1 MGSTSRMT
9 VARRLTLAFGSV
21 IFVFLVLGSSTLY
34 IGAKLTEADRWN
46 THTYKALGLAD
57 EMLKSMINMETGA
70 RGFLIAGEDRFLEP
84 WTKGISSFDK
94 SWAEAKALTSDNPTQ
109 QKRLDDI
116 KAKNAEFKAVASSLI
131 QLRRDVN
138 DGKIALPDFIAEFKL
153 GKDKAAM
160 DGFRGLQA
168 EFDQAER
175 SLLVVRTATAEDLRA
190 TNRNSVIGG
199 SLLALLIAA
208 GLGVWVARSVLGQL
222 GGEPDKVTDLVKE
235 IAAGN
240 LAVDVQTASD
250 DSTSLLAAMKVM
262 RDNLSQVVAR
272 VRTGSETVAM
282 SSAEIAQGNQDLSG
296 RTESQASALEQ
307 TAASMEE
314 LGSTVKHNADN
325 AKQANQ
331 LAQNASA
338 VAEQGGVVV
347 AQVVNTMQEINSS
360 SRQIADIIS
369 VIDGIAFQTNIL
381 ALNAAVEAARAGEQG
396 RGFAVVASEVR
407 SLAGRSAEAAKEIK
421 ALISA
426 SVDKVTQGTALVD
439 QAGST
444 MTEVVS
450 SIKRVTDIMGEISA
464 ASAQQSAGVAQV
476 GEAVTHMDRDTQ
488 QNAALVEQM
497 AASASSL
504 KSQAQDLVQAV
515 AVFKLNAQ
523 LGLHQNRLA
532 APAVSHARV
541 AAREPVHSNPLAA
554 PQLANK
560 SKSTPAAAA
569 ALPKTTPTAKAKPTA
584 TVGEGDW
591 ESF

>member
-9 VARRLTLAFGSV
+9 VARRLTLAFGAV

-94 SWAEAKALTSDNPTQ
+94 SWAEAKALTSDNPSQ

-175 SLLVVRTATAEDLRA
+175 SLLVVRSATAEDLRA
-190 TNRNSVIGG
+190 TNRNSVIVG

-240 LAVDVQTASD
+240 LAVDVQTASG

-476 GEAVTHMDRDTQ
+476 GEAVTNMDRNTQ

-515 AVFKLNAQ
+515 AVFKLDAQ
-523 LGLHQNRLA
+523 PGLHQNRLA

-541 AAREPVHSNPLAA
+541 AARKPAPSNPVGA

-560 SKSTPAAAA
+560 SKSTPAPAAS
-569 ALPKTTPTAKAKPTA
+569 PKTSPTAQAKPAA